1 MAAGQGQSSGAGKC
15 RNITLIGMPGAG
27 KSTLGVV
34 LAKKLGY
41 SFVDTDLVLQ
51 EQTGKLLSEIL
62 TESGV
67 EGFIRQENAMLAGL
81 DYDHHIIATGG
92 SAVYSEDGM
101 RNLENISRIVYIR
114 VSLDELRGR
123 LNMNLLDRGVVIRH
137 GSTLDD
143 LYAERTP
150 LYEAYADDTVT
161 TTGLT
166 TVESIAR
173 LYETLHIDSST
184 AEDDFHVGA

>member
-1 MAAGQGQSSGAGKC
+1 MAAGQGQSGGAGKR

-123 LNMNLLDRGVVIRH
+123 LNMDLLDRGVVIRH